1 MKFYNK
7 QITSLKLNEVFVFGS
22 NLKGIHG
29 AGAAKLARDK
39 FGAKIGV
46 GLGFTGQ
53 AYAIP
58 TKSDP
63 YTVLALQTISSYI
76 VLFGVDAKLNPE
88 LEFYITQIGC
98 GLAGY
103 TPAQIAPMFNHTKLD
118 NVHYHEDWRLYLE

>member
-103 TPAQIAPMFNHTKLD
+103 KASQIAPLFKGCNPD
-118 NVHYHEDWRLYLE
+118 NTLFDIEWREYLE